1 MPDVREIIL
10 KALEKRAIVWKKHA
24 LQRLLERQIQRKE
37 ILSTLKQGIII
48 KEYEDDK
55 PFPSYLFYNN
65 NPSKPV
71 HVVMALDKDNVE
83 IFIITVYRPDH
94 DIFSEDFKTRRTK

>member
-1 MPDVREIIL
+1 MLDVREIIL

-24 LQRLLERQIQRKE
+24 LQRLLERQIQRE
-37 ILSTLKQGIII
+37 ETLFTLKQGIII

-65 NPSKPV
+65 NPSNPL
-71 HVVMALDKDNVE
+71 HVVIAIDKNNVE
-83 IFIITVYRPDH
+83 IFIITVYRPDRN
-94 DIFSEDFKTRRTK
+94 IFNKDFKTRRTK